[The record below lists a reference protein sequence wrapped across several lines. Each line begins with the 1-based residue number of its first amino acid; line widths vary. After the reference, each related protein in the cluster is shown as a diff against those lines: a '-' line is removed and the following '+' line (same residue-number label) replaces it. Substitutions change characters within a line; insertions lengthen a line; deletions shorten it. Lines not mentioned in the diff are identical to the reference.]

1 MNIHALLQQLKALH
15 QEVTFSN
22 HVLMSKKLLEEAI
35 KAIERLDQEQ
45 IAKVD
50 PK

>member
-35 KAIERLDQEQ
+35 KTIERLEQEQ
-45 IAKVD
+45 VGTGD